1 VIATPVLVFGDLMLD
16 IMVTG
21 TCHRMSPEAPSAPV
35 LLAKGTTHR
44 PGGAANVAVGVAAM
58 GGYATLIGALG
69 CDTEGGLLAAS
80 LSGLNGSRFL
90 VRDAV
95 ATTSKIRF
103 VGDGRQMMRVDHED
117 PKPLTEAEIARTM
130 PELTDY
136 ATLSKAMVISDYAKG
151 MVAPELAAKMVSVAL
166 NGRIPRIVDT
176 KTPLAKHFIG
186 ATVLKPNLPEIAAAL
201 GCPEPQTDEQAA
213 DCAWA
218 LWHATDVMYV
228 LLTRGAAGICLVG
241 APGVL
246 HIPAHQVTAVDV
258 TGAGDAVAAG
268 LALAMARGASIDEA
282 ARFANAAGAVVVTH
296 RGTVCPTPDEIGFFY
311 DPYDS
316 VRDRSGRS
324 LAGSAAQNRL
334 H

>member
-1 VIATPVLVFGDLMLD
+1 MIANPILVFGDLMLD

-21 TCHRMSPEAPSAPV
+21 TCHRMSPEAPCAPV
-35 LLAKGTTHR
+35 LLARGTTHR
-44 PGGAANVAVGVAAM
+44 PGGAANVAANVTAM

-69 CDTEGGLLAAS
+69 CDMEGGLLTTS
-80 LSGLNGSRFL
+80 LSGQVKTHFL

-103 VGDGRQMMRVDHED
+103 VGDGKQMMRVDHED
-117 PKPLTEAEIARTM
+117 PKPLTDAEIARTL
-130 PELTDY
+130 PELVDH
-136 ATLSKAMVISDYAKG
+136 ATRSKAMVISDYAKG
-151 MVAPELAAKMVSVAL
+151 MVAPELAAKMIAVSRD
-166 NGRIPRIVDT
+166 GRIPLIVDT
-176 KTPLAKHFIG
+176 KTPLAKHFFG

-218 LWHATDVMYV
+218 LWHATNVMYV
-228 LLTRGAAGICLVG
+228 LLTRGAAGLCLVG

-246 HIPAHQVTAVDV
+246 HIPAHPVTALDV
-258 TGAGDAVAAG
+258 TGAGDAVSAG

-282 ARFANAAGAVVVTH
+282 ARFANAAGAVVVTQ
-296 RGTVCPTPDEIGFFY
+296 RGTVAPTPDEIGFFY
-311 DPYDS
+311 DPHDS
-316 VRDRSGRS
+316 VRDRAGPS
-324 LAGSAAQNRL
+324 LARSAAQNRL